1 MATAFVGGGGGGGVP
16 VTAVRPPAAW
26 PAATAAVTR
35 VPPLVPPPPVAVA
48 AAAATAR
55 PPAGL
60 ARGHR
65 GIAAAAAVAAAAA
78 AVPATF
84 AATPATA
91 AAAVAATGAAG
102 AGAAADPRAAAGAA
116 TAPGCLFD
124 GATVS
129 SPQNRGGGARIAVV
143 WLHPGCLRL
152 HDNAALVAAA
162 ALGPGWTVL
171 PLATV
176 PSGRGRAGGGGRGG
190 PAVSA
195 AVADLRRSLHARGS
209 DLVLWP
215 VGGVGVEGGGGR
227 GGGGRAAAAAAVD
240 AACTTVGAEVLIAFG
255 PPPKG
260 GGMAAVAAASTY
272 RTVWVSASAVGAPPL
287 PPPSVLPPMPPMA
300 AALLAGLPGG
310 EEGALWVVGA
320 PAGDG
325 HGADA
330 GETAARRRLAVHVAR
345 AWPAVAATAAIAPV
359 VVMRHFGREL
369 AVGSLSACSIV
380 AACRSRGGIVR
391 QAAGGVS
398 RWAHAIAGG
407 SGGLAPRGSAA
418 LALGSMSPGAVALS
432 GIAAYELRG
441 GSRKRLVWD
450 DSDGIGRFVLQDK
463 TRPEGPSGELFGTH
477 GAAADVRASVVSF
490 FSHAFFP
497 EDVTPDY
504 YSFTAWRFFQ
514 RCISATVGV
523 FGTQA
528 LLLALGIKSGRLGQA
543 AAISW
548 VLKDGLGR
556 VGKMLWA
563 GSVGRDFDV
572 DPRRWRFRSALMYAA
587 GNGLEIVT
595 QIFPASFLV
604 VATWANT
611 LKQVSMLTASATRNA
626 MYRSFGGKAQNIADI
641 TAKGEAQIVVAD
653 LIGMTCGIQLSK
665 ALGAGQQ
672 GNINVFIAYVVL
684 SAVDVL
690 AIYQELRQVVFRTIN
705 PERLGMTVA
714 AYVQSGTV
722 PPPPVVSRM
731 EPIFLPPVYDH
742 RQIFVPLSRLAA
754 TPAELTRTLRAFRGE
769 KYAIHCVRDGS
780 GKARKSGLTCK
791 VALRED
797 ATNMDV
803 LRSMLAVGYA
813 SFVPVANGGEG
824 AADGATLASG
834 TMPPRSAAAADAPG
848 AAVIQPPRPF
858 FGHALR
864 LWRRRPA
871 PANGCVHARVVAAN
885 QRASRTAGEFL
896 LALKA
901 SGWDVDHLLLRTIK
915 RRASW

>member
-1 MATAFVGGGGGGGVP
+1 M
-16 VTAVRPPAAW
+16 
-26 PAATAAVTR
+26 
-35 VPPLVPPPPVAVA
+35 
-48 AAAATAR
+48 
-55 PPAGL
+55 
-60 ARGHR
+60 
-65 GIAAAAAVAAAAA
+65 
-78 AVPATF
+78 
-84 AATPATA
+84 
-91 AAAVAATGAAG
+91 
-102 AGAAADPRAAAGAA
+102 
-116 TAPGCLFD
+116 
-124 GATVS
+124 
-129 SPQNRGGGARIAVV
+129 
-143 WLHPGCLRL
+143 WLHPGCLRVY
-152 HDNAALVAAA
+152 DNAALVAAA
-162 ALGPGWTVL
+162 ALGPGWAVL
-171 PLATV
+171 PVATV
-176 PSGRGRAGGGGRGG
+176 PSGGAGA
-190 PAVSA
+190 AVAA
-195 AVADLRRSLHARGS
+195 AVADLGRSLRARGS
-209 DLVLWP
+209 DLVLRP
-215 VGGVGVEGGGGR
+215 VGGGVGGGGA
-227 GGGGRAAAAAAVD
+227 GGAAAAAAID
-240 AACTTVGAEVLIAFG
+240 AACAAVGAEVLVAFG
-255 PPPKG
+255 PPG
-260 GGMAAVAAASTY
+260 GGGVPVAAAASVR
-272 RTVWVSASAVGAPPL
+272 RTVWVMASAVGAPPL
-287 PPPSVLPPMPPMA
+287 PPPPALPPMPPMA
-300 AALLAGLPGG
+300 AALV
-310 EEGALWVVGA
+310 GALTDVEGGA
-320 PAGDG
+320 AAGVAAAG
-325 HGADA
+325 GRGADP
-330 GETAARRRLAVHVAR
+330 GETAARRRLAAHVAR
-345 AWPAVAATAAIAPV
+345 AWPVAAVAAAVAPA

-369 AVGSLSACSIV
+369 AVGSLSPCSIA
-380 AACRSRGGIVR
+380 AACRLRGGLAGR
-391 QAAGGVS
+391 AAGGAS
-398 RWAHAIAGG
+398 HLARAAGC
-407 SGGLAPRGSAA
+407 GGGIAPRGAA

-432 GIAAYELRG
+432 GVAAYELRG

-450 DSDGIGRFVLQDK
+450 DSDGTGRFVLQDK
-463 TRPEGPSGELFGTH
+463 TRPDGPSGELFGTH

-490 FSHAFFP
+490 FTHAFFP

-514 RCISATVGV
+514 RCVSATVGV

-604 VATWANT
+604 VATGANT

-626 MYRSFGGKAQNIADI
+626 MYRSFGGKAQNIANI

-665 ALGAGQQ
+665 ALGAGRQ

-714 AYVQSGTV
+714 AYVESGTV
-722 PPPPVVSRM
+722 PPPPVVSRL

-769 KYAIHCVRDGS
+769 KYAIHCVRDGDA
-780 GKARKSGLTCK
+780 KARASGLTCK

-813 SFVPVANGGEG
+813 SFVPAADGGEG
-824 AADGATLASG
+824 AATDATSTVA
-834 TMPPRSAAAADAPG
+834 TVPPHSAAAADVPG
-848 AAVIQPPRPF
+848 AAAIQPPRPF
-858 FGHALR
+858 FGQAPR

-871 PANGCVHARVVAAN
+871 PVNGSVHARVVAAN
-885 QRASRTAGEFL
+885 QRASRAASEFL
-896 LALKA
+896 SALRA
-901 SGWDVDHLLLRTIK
+901 SGWDVDHLLLSTIK

>member
-1 MATAFVGGGGGGGVP
+1 MAAAFVGGGGGVP

-26 PAATAAVTR
+26 PAASAAVTR
-35 VPPLVPPPPVAVA
+35 VAPSA
-48 AAAATAR
+48 AAGATPWPPASLARSHHCMATA
-55 PPAGL
+55 
-60 ARGHR
+60 
-65 GIAAAAAVAAAAA
+65 AAAAAAA
-78 AVPATF
+78 AVPATVI
-84 AATPATA
+84 ATPATA
-91 AAAVAATGAAG
+91 AAAVASTAAAA
-102 AGAAADPRAAAGAA
+102 AGAAADPRATVGAA
-116 TAPGCLFD
+116 IAPDSVFD
-124 GATVS
+124 GTMAS
-129 SPQNRGGGARIAVV
+129 PPQNRGGGARIAVV

-162 ALGPGWTVL
+162 ALGPGWAVL
-171 PLATV
+171 PFATV
-176 PSGRGRAGGGGRGG
+176 PSQGGGAGGIWDGG
-190 PAVSA
+190 PAVAA
-195 AVADLRRSLHARGS
+195 AVADLRRSLRARGS
-209 DLVLWP
+209 DLVLRP
-215 VGGVGVEGGGGR
+215 VGRLGVGGGG
-227 GGGGRAAAAAAVD
+227 GGGGGDAAAAAAID
-240 AACTTVGAEVLIAFG
+240 AACTAVGAEVLIAFG
-255 PPPKG
+255 PFPRG
-260 GGMAAVAAASTY
+260 GGVAAMAAGSSY
-272 RTVWVSASAVGAPPL
+272 RTVWVRASAVGAPPL

-300 AALLAGLPGG
+300 AALLGALPGG
-310 EEGALWVVGA
+310 GQGALWVAGA
-320 PAGDG
+320 VAASG

-380 AACRSRGGIVR
+380 AACRSHGGTFGR
-391 QAAGGVS
+391 AAGGTS
-398 RWAHAIAGG
+398 RWARTVACG
-407 SGGLAPRGSAA
+407 SGNLASRGSTA

-432 GIAAYELRG
+432 GVAAYELRG

-450 DSDGIGRFVLQDK
+450 DSDGVGRFVLQDK

-477 GAAADVRASVVSF
+477 GAAADVRASVISF

-595 QIFPASFLV
+595 QVFPASFLV

-626 MYRSFGGKAQNIADI
+626 MYRSFGGKAQNIANI

-769 KYAIHCVRDGS
+769 KYAIHCVRDRS

-813 SFVPVANGGEG
+813 SFVPVANGVEG
-824 AADGATLASG
+824 AAADATLAAG
-834 TMPPRSAAAADAPG
+834 TVPPPSVAAADAPG

-864 LWRRRPA
+864 LWRGRPA
-871 PANGCVHARVVAAN
+871 PVNGSVHARVVAAN
-885 QRASRTAGEFL
+885 QRASRAAGEFL

-901 SGWDVDHLLLRTIK
+901 SGWDVDHLLLSTIK